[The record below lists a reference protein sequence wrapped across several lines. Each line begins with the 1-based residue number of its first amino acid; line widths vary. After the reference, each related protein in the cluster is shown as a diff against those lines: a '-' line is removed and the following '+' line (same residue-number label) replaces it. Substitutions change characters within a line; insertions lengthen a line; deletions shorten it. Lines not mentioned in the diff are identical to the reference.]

1 MLETTFIILLGLGL
15 VAGILAG
22 LLGIGG
28 GILFTPV
35 LFVIFSDAGIADP
48 VVLTIGTSL
57 FCTFIAAFG
66 SSVRQYRQKNFY
78 WKDGLI
84 VGLLGALG
92 VTVGKWVI
100 TAPFYSKQVFVIF
113 FSLLLLY
120 VAWMFIRRGRKNPEE
135 KDIQEGGVTK
145 TQAGVSGG
153 LGGFVAALGGIGG
166 GGVMVPIFNLYY
178 KKPFKKVVSISS
190 LAIVFI
196 SLSGWL
202 QLALA
207 GSAQEALTDYAIGY
221 IDFGAAFPLCIGAM
235 TGGFLGALIN
245 LKIKQL
251 YLQYGFALLAA
262 GMAVKLL
269 VEVF

>member
-1 MLETTFIILLGLGL
+1 MLETAFFLLLGLGL

-35 LFVIFSDAGIADP
+35 LFVVFSRAGIKDP

-66 SSVRQYRQKNFY
+66 SSIRQYRQHNFY
-78 WKDGLI
+78 WSEGLK
-84 VGLLGALG
+84 VGVLGAIG
-92 VTVGKWVI
+92 VTFGKWVI
-100 TAPFYSKQVFVIF
+100 TAPFYSKQVFVVF
-113 FSLLLLY
+113 FSVLLLY
-120 VAWMFIRRGRKNPEE
+120 VAWVFVNRGASSALANNPNSTITFKEAS
-135 KDIQEGGVTK
+135 V
-145 TQAGVSGG
+145 AGG

-166 GGVMVPIFNLYY
+166 GGVMVPILNLFF

-207 GSAQEALTDYAIGY
+207 DNSAGTLTNYALGY
-221 IDFGAAFPLCIGAM
+221 IDFGAALPLSIGAM
-235 TGGFLGALIN
+235 IGGFLGALIN
-245 LKIKQL
+245 LKINRR
-251 YLQYGFALLAA
+251 YLQYGFAALALT
-262 GMAVKLL
+262 MAIKLL
-269 VEVF
+269 TEVF